1 MKARFL
7 IGLLLSA
14 PLLAQ
19 NPPTVTAQSNTV
31 YVSAEGKYESAP
43 DTALVQFN
51 IQAQAD
57 SARAAYDRASKAAEQ
72 MRQILR
78 SNGIDPASAQIGFF
92 SLQPVYDYRA
102 PQHKVVAYQVS
113 SSVTVKLTDFQ
124 KVPGIVQQMA
134 DLDVTGDQSISYTL
148 ENIDAAKQRAV
159 EDAYHHARASAET
172 LARAGGR
179 TLGEML
185 YASVDTFEQVR
196 VLANQP
202 MARMAMSAAAPM
214 APPPTEGFSPQKV
227 VVTAHVNAMF
237 ALK

>member
-1 MKARFL
+1 MRYLLAV
-7 IGLLLSA
+7 LLLA
-14 PLLAQ
+14 TPLLAQ
-19 NPPTVTAQSNTV
+19 SPPQVTAQPNTV

-57 SARAAYDRASKAAEQ
+57 SARAAYDRAAKAAEQ
-72 MRQILR
+72 VRQVLR
-78 SNGIDPASAQIGFF
+78 SSGIDPAAAQIGFF

-102 PQHKVVAYQVS
+102 PQHKIIAYQVS
-113 SSVTVKLTDFQ
+113 SSVSVKLTDFQ
-124 KVPGIVQQMA
+124 KIPGIVQQMS

-148 ENIDAAKQRAV
+148 ENIDAAKQRAI
-159 EDAYHHARASAET
+159 EDAYHHARDSAAT
-172 LARAGGR
+172 IAHSSSR

-202 MARMAMSAAAPM
+202 MARMAMSAAAPIP
-214 APPPTEGFSPQKV
+214 APTEGFSPQKV

-237 ALK
+237 GLK

>member
-1 MKARFL
+1 MKKRLLF
-7 IGLLLSA
+7 LLLLAA

-51 IQAQAD
+51 IQAQEE

-78 SNGIDPASAQIGFF
+78 SSGIDPASAQIGFF
-92 SLQPVYDYRA
+92 SVQPVYDYRA

-124 KVPGIVQQMA
+124 KIPGIVQQMA
-134 DLDVTGDQSISYTL
+134 NVDVTGDQSISYTL
-148 ENIDAAKQRAV
+148 ENIDAAKQKAV
-159 EDAYHHARASAET
+159 EDAYHHAHESAET
-172 LARAGGR
+172 IARAGGR
-179 TLGEML
+179 TLGEMQ

-196 VLANQP
+196 ILANQP

-214 APPPTEGFSPQKV
+214 APAPTEGFSPQKV

-237 ALK
+237 GLK